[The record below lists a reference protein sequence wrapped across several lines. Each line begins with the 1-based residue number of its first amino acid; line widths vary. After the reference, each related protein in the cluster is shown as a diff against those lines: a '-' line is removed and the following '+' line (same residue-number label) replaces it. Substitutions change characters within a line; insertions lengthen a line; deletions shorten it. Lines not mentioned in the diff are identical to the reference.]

1 MDYHALQRK
10 LFEIDPSDPR
20 EDLKKLQQAA
30 KGPVDV
36 APTKDYLNETVNV
49 SKGSLPLDL
58 DSIADFAKLAGV
70 TVNEGKQKD
79 ADKVR
84 GNEPKPEAEPGR
96 TKHPFKDRLVGE
108 GPIDQLQKGVR
119 DYDPSAF
126 EKGVAKVFTG
136 EPGKDKEKE
145 KTVKTT
151 TTNATTSSAL
161 HPKLISKLEPFKYAL
176 EKIFTSERELKREFI
191 ELMKKAD
198 PKLYVKD
205 EGIEEADKM
214 KVQAPKQRDPNW
226 RTMLAKRTSGAG
238 GMHKDK
244 KHDMKMGK
252 EKHKKDYATESIKD
266 RLWAALNK
274 DDV

>member
-10 LFEIDPSDPR
+10 LFEMDPSDPR

-30 KGPVDV
+30 RGPVDI
-36 APTKDYLNETVNV
+36 APTKDYLNESVAV
-49 SKGSLPLDL
+49 SKGSLPLEL
-58 DSIADFAKLAGV
+58 DNIADFAKLAGV
-70 TVNEGKQKD
+70 TINEGKQKA

-108 GPIDQLQKGVR
+108 GPLDQIQKGVR
-119 DYDPSAF
+119 DYDPSAL
-126 EKGVAKVFTG
+126 EKGIKKVFTG
-136 EPGKDKEKE
+136 DPSKDKDKE

-151 TTNATTSSAL
+151 TSSTASSTL
-161 HPKLISKLEPFKYAL
+161 HPKLQSKLEPFKYAL

-198 PKLYVKD
+198 PSLRVNK

>member
-1 MDYHALQRK
+1 MDFHALQRK

-20 EDLKKLQQAA
+20 EDLKKLQEAA
-30 KGPVDV
+30 RGPANVP
-36 APTKDYLNETVNV
+36 PTKDYLNETVNV
-49 SKGSLPLDL
+49 SKGSLPLEI

-70 TVNEGKQKD
+70 AINESQQKA

-84 GNEPKPEAEPGR
+84 GNEPKPKAEPGR

-108 GPIDQLQKGVR
+108 GPLDQIQQGVR
-119 DYDPSAF
+119 DYDPSAL
-126 EKGVAKVFTG
+126 EKGIKKVFTG
-136 EPGKDKEKE
+136 EPGKEKQPAN
-145 KTVKTT
+145 KT
-151 TTNATTSSAL
+151 ATTSGSGL
-161 HPKLISKLEPFKYAL
+161 HPKLQSKLEPFKYAL

-238 GMHKDK
+238 GTHKDK
-244 KHDMKMGK
+244 KYDAKIGK

>member
-20 EDLKKLQQAA
+20 EDLKKLQAA
-30 KGPVDV
+30 ARGPVDV
-36 APTKDYLNETVNV
+36 APTKDYLNESVSV
-49 SKGSLPLDL
+49 SKGSLPLEL

-70 TVNEGKQKD
+70 TVNEGTQKA

-84 GNEPKPEAEPGR
+84 GNEPTPKAEPGR

-108 GPIDQLQKGVR
+108 GPLAHIQQGVR
-119 DYDPSAF
+119 DYDPDAL
-126 EKGVAKVFTG
+126 EKGIKKIFTG
-136 EPGKDKEKE
+136 GPGSKKEPAK
-145 KTVKTT
+145 KTSTAVTKV
-151 TTNATTSSAL
+151 SSGQL

-214 KVQAPKQRDPNW
+214 KLQAPKQRDPNW

-238 GMHKDK
+238 GTHKDK
-244 KHDMKMGK
+244 KYDAKIGK
-252 EKHKKDYATESIKD
+252 EKHKKDYANESIKD

-274 DDV
+274 DV

>member
-1 MDYHALQRK
+1 MDFHALQRK
-10 LFEIDPSDPR
+10 LFDMDPSDPR
-20 EDLKKLQQAA
+20 EDLKKLQEAA
-30 KGPVDV
+30 KGPVDI
-36 APTKDYLNETVNV
+36 APAKDYLNESAAV
-49 SKGSLPLDL
+49 SKGSLPIGI

-70 TVNEGKQKD
+70 QIHEGRQKN
-79 ADKVR
+79 ADQVR
-84 GNEPKPEAEPGR
+84 GNEPKPKAEPGR

-108 GPIDQLQKGVR
+108 GPMDQIRQGVR
-119 DYDPSAF
+119 DYDPDAL
-126 EKGVAKVFTG
+126 ERGVKNFFTG
-136 EPGKDKEKE
+136 TDKGNKVTKAD
-145 KTVKTT
+145 KTASTGT
-151 TTNATTSSAL
+151 L
-161 HPKLISKLEPFKYAL
+161 HPRLISKLEPFKYAL

-198 PKLYVKD
+198 PSIKQ

-244 KHDMKMGK
+244 KYDAKVGK

>member
-1 MDYHALQRK
+1 MDFHALQRK

-20 EDLKKLQQAA
+20 EDLKKLQEAA
-30 KGPVDV
+30 RGPANVP
-36 APTKDYLNETVNV
+36 PTKDYLNETVNV
-49 SKGSLPLDL
+49 SKGSLPLEI

-70 TVNEGKQKD
+70 AINESQQKA

-84 GNEPKPEAEPGR
+84 GNEPKPKAEPGR

-108 GPIDQLQKGVR
+108 GPLDQMRQGVR
-119 DYDPSAF
+119 DYDPNAL
-126 EKGVAKVFTG
+126 EKGVGDFFTG
-136 EPGKDKEKE
+136 GN
-145 KTVKTT
+145 VKQPAAAKQS
-151 TTNATTSSAL
+151 NSSSVL
-161 HPKLISKLEPFKYAL
+161 NPKLQSKLEPFKYAL
-176 EKIFTSERELKREFI
+176 EKIFTTERELKREFI

-238 GMHKDK
+238 GTHKDK
-244 KHDMKMGK
+244 KYDAKIGK
-252 EKHKKDYATESIKD
+252 EKYKKDYATESIKD